1 MYVRKNNT
9 HPVEWNPDD
18 EDLGL
23 EAVESVTG
31 GVDVPVEVDSTT
43 SSEIRA
49 EYRELHVEKY
59 GEDSPYYEEE

>member
-1 MYVRKNNT
+1 MYVRTDQT

-18 EDLGL
+18 EELGL

-31 GVDVPVEVDSTT
+31 SVDVPVEVDSSTA
-43 SSEIRA
+43 SKIRTK
-49 EYRELHVEKY
+49 YRELHIEKH